1 MLELK
6 GYFFKFLIAGY
17 YMKTLKNVII
27 SIVCKRFI
35 YSVIFFLTV
44 SMTSLAEPNNDTEA
58 HLRSAE
64 FALNSFD
71 YDQVVESYINAFNSS
86 NDIETLKQA
95 AWLSKNY
102 GFKSKSISLAKI
114 WLEIEPDNDAALLF
128 LINRQLESDLII
140 AAKKNLKLLI
150 SRNEGESDEILYSI
164 YPYLS
169 DENVEN
175 LEVLISSFTKIY
187 KKSALVKYLYSSVL
201 LENGKVG
208 EAIRQAELSSKLSP
222 IWEKPKLLLARAL
235 LLSGKNEEAV
245 SYLAHM
251 IGDQI
256 NPSSDSRLELALAYM
271 SSDRLDDALGQVS
284 QILLERNSE
293 YSALRLMAIINFRL
307 EHYDSASKDFNELL
321 EKDMFRMDSLF
332 YLARI
337 SEQKSNF
344 SDALKYYSMVTSG
357 VNTVYSQR
365 KVVSLLLSMNQISEA
380 KNHLKDFGQKHPKY
394 MNEMLQIESNLYSE
408 LDEYEEALVLSDK
421 LVLYYPKNTG
431 FQLKRANLLL
441 ELDRKNEAL
450 EAYSAIVK
458 NSPKDP
464 NALNAYGYVL
474 TNYSNN
480 YKKAY
485 KLIKKAIKLDPDN
498 PAIIDSYGWILYR
511 MGKYEEA
518 EEELNKAYQ
527 LYKDP
532 EIAFHLIKVLLKTN
546 KKERAKN
553 IFTEA
558 RVLFMDNKYLI
569 DINEDVFE

>member
-1 MLELK
+1 
-6 GYFFKFLIAGY
+6 
-17 YMKTLKNVII
+17 MKTLKNVTI
-27 SIVCKRFI
+27 SVVCKRFI

-408 LDEYEEALVLSDK
+408 LDEYEEALVLSEK

-431 FQLKRANLLL
+431 YQLKRANLLL

-450 EAYSAIVK
+450 EAYSTIVK
-458 NSPKDP
+458 NSPRDP

-518 EEELNKAYQ
+518 EEELNRAYQ

-553 IFTEA
+553 LFTEA
-558 RVLFMDNKYLI
+558 RVLFMNNKYLI
-569 DINEDVFE
+569 DINEDVFK

>member
-1 MLELK
+1 
-6 GYFFKFLIAGY
+6 
-17 YMKTLKNVII
+17 MKTLKNVTI
-27 SIVCKRFI
+27 SIVCERFL
-35 YSVIFFLTV
+35 YSVIFLLTV
-44 SMTSLAEPNNDTEA
+44 SMTPLAEPNNDTEA

-102 GFKSKSISLAKI
+102 GFKSKSILLAKI
-114 WLEIEPDNDAALLF
+114 WLKNEPDNDAALLF

-408 LDEYEEALVLSDK
+408 LDEYEEALVLSEK

-431 FQLKRANLLL
+431 FQLKRASLLL

-450 EAYSAIVK
+450 EAYSTIVK
-458 NSPKDP
+458 NSPRDP

>member
-1 MLELK
+1 
-6 GYFFKFLIAGY
+6 
-17 YMKTLKNVII
+17 MKTLKNVTI
-27 SIVCKRFI
+27 SVVCKRFI
-35 YSVIFFLTV
+35 CSVFFLLTV
-44 SMTSLAEPNNDTEA
+44 SMTSLAELNNDTEA

-64 FALNSFD
+64 FALNNFD
-71 YDQVVESYINAFNSS
+71 YDKVVDSYINAFNSS

-114 WLEIEPDNDAALLF
+114 WLKNEPDNDAALIF
-128 LINRQLESDLII
+128 LINRQLESDLVI

-169 DENVEN
+169 GEKVEN
-175 LEVLISSFTKIY
+175 LEALILSFTKIY

-201 LENGKVG
+201 LENEKVG

-222 IWEKPKLLLARAL
+222 TWEKPKLLLARAL
-235 LLSGKNEEAV
+235 LLSEKNQEAIT
-245 SYLAHM
+245 YLAHI
-251 IGDQI
+251 IGDQV

-284 QILLERNSE
+284 QILLERSSE

-357 VNTVYSQR
+357 VNAVYSQR
-365 KVVSLLLSMNQISEA
+365 KVVNLLLSMNRISEA
-380 KNHLKDFGQKHPKY
+380 KDHLKDFGQKHPKY

-408 LDEYEEALVLSDK
+408 LNEYKKALVLSEK

-450 EAYSAIVK
+450 EAYSTIVK
-458 NSPKDP
+458 NSPRDP

-518 EEELNKAYQ
+518 EEELNRAYQ

-553 IFTEA
+553 LFKEA

-569 DINEDVFE
+569 DINEDVFK

>member
-1 MLELK
+1 MK

-27 SIVCKRFI
+27 SIVCERFI
-35 YSVIFFLTV
+35 YSVIVLLTV

-114 WLEIEPDNDAALLF
+114 WLEIEPDNDTALLF

-245 SYLAHM
+245 SYLAYM

>member
-27 SIVCKRFI
+27 SIVCERFI
-35 YSVIFFLTV
+35 YSVIVLLTV

-408 LDEYEEALVLSDK
+408 LDEYEEALVLSEK

-450 EAYSAIVK
+450 EAYSTIVK
-458 NSPKDP
+458 NSPRDP

-518 EEELNKAYQ
+518 EEELNRAYQ

-569 DINEDVFE
+569 DINEDVFK

>member
-1 MLELK
+1 
-6 GYFFKFLIAGY
+6 
-17 YMKTLKNVII
+17 MKTLKNVTI
-27 SIVCKRFI
+27 SIVCERFL
-35 YSVIFFLTV
+35 YSVIFLLTV
-44 SMTSLAEPNNDTEA
+44 SMTPLAEPNNDTEA

-102 GFKSKSISLAKI
+102 GFKSKSILLAKI
-114 WLEIEPDNDAALLF
+114 WLKNEPDNDAALLF
-128 LINRQLESDLII
+128 LINRQLELDLII

-431 FQLKRANLLL
+431 FQLKRASLLL

-450 EAYSAIVK
+450 EAYSTIVK
-458 NSPKDP
+458 NSPRDP

>member
-1 MLELK
+1 
-6 GYFFKFLIAGY
+6 
-17 YMKTLKNVII
+17 MKTLKNVTI
-27 SIVCKRFI
+27 SIVCERFI
-35 YSVIFFLTV
+35 YSVIFLLTV

-408 LDEYEEALVLSDK
+408 LDEYEEALVLSEK

-450 EAYSAIVK
+450 EAYSTIVK
-458 NSPKDP
+458 NSPRDP

-518 EEELNKAYQ
+518 EEELNRAYQ

-569 DINEDVFE
+569 DINEDVFK

>member
-1 MLELK
+1 
-6 GYFFKFLIAGY
+6 
-17 YMKTLKNVII
+17 MKTLKNVTI
-27 SIVCKRFI
+27 SVVCKRFI
-35 YSVIFFLTV
+35 CSVFFFLTV
-44 SMTSLAEPNNDTEA
+44 SMTSLAELNNDTEA

-64 FALNSFD
+64 FALNNFD
-71 YDQVVESYINAFNSS
+71 YDKVVESYINAFNSS

-114 WLEIEPDNDAALLF
+114 WLKNEPDNDAALLF
-128 LINRQLESDLII
+128 LINRQLESDLVI

-169 DENVEN
+169 GEKVGN
-175 LEVLISSFTKIY
+175 LEALILSFTKIY

-201 LENGKVG
+201 LENEKVG

-222 IWEKPKLLLARAL
+222 TWEKPKLLLARAL
-235 LLSGKNEEAV
+235 LLSEKNQEAIT
-245 SYLAHM
+245 YLAHM
-251 IGDQI
+251 IGDQV

-284 QILLERNSE
+284 QILLERSSE

-357 VNTVYSQR
+357 VNAVYSQR
-365 KVVSLLLSMNQISEA
+365 KVVNLLLSMNRIGEA
-380 KNHLKDFGQKHPKY
+380 KDHLKDFGQKHPKY
-394 MNEMLQIESNLYSE
+394 MDEMLQIESNLYSE
-408 LDEYEEALVLSDK
+408 LDEYKKALVLSEK

-450 EAYSAIVK
+450 EAYSTIVK
-458 NSPKDP
+458 NSPRDP

-518 EEELNKAYQ
+518 EEELNRAYQ

-553 IFTEA
+553 LFKEA

-569 DINEDVFE
+569 DINEDVFK

>member
-17 YMKTLKNVII
+17 YMKTLKNVTI
-27 SIVCKRFI
+27 SVVCKRFI

-102 GFKSKSISLAKI
+102 GFKSKSILLAKI
-114 WLEIEPDNDAALLF
+114 WLKNEPDNDAALLF
-128 LINRQLESDLII
+128 LINRQLELDLII

-365 KVVSLLLSMNQISEA
+365 KVVSLLLSMNQVSEA

-408 LDEYEEALVLSDK
+408 LDEYEEALVLSEK

-431 FQLKRANLLL
+431 YQLKRANLLL

-450 EAYSAIVK
+450 EAYSTIVK
-458 NSPKDP
+458 NSPRDP

-518 EEELNKAYQ
+518 EEELNRAYQ

>member
-1 MLELK
+1 ML
-6 GYFFKFLIAGY
+6 
-17 YMKTLKNVII
+17 TL
-27 SIVCKRFI
+27 S
-35 YSVIFFLTV
+35 T
-44 SMTSLAEPNNDTEA
+44 TSLGQQNNDTEA

-114 WLEIEPDNDAALLF
+114 WVEIEPDNDAALLF
-128 LINRQLESDLII
+128 LINRQLESGLII

-175 LEVLISSFTKIY
+175 LEVLILSFTKIY

-201 LENGKVG
+201 LENQKVG

-271 SSDRLDDALGQVS
+271 SSNRLDDALGQVS
-284 QILLERNSE
+284 QILLERSSE

-357 VNTVYSQR
+357 INTVYSQR

-380 KNHLKDFGQKHPKY
+380 KNHLKDFGKKHPKY

-450 EAYSAIVK
+450 EAYSTIVK
-458 NSPKDP
+458 NSPRDP
-464 NALNAYGYVL
+464 NALNAFGYVL
-474 TNYSNN
+474 SNYSNN

-518 EEELNKAYQ
+518 EQELNRAYQ

-569 DINEDVFE
+569 DINEDVFK

>member
-1 MLELK
+1 
-6 GYFFKFLIAGY
+6 
-17 YMKTLKNVII
+17 MKTLKNVTI
-27 SIVCKRFI
+27 SVICERFI
-35 YSVIFFLTV
+35 YSVIFLLTL
-44 SMTSLAEPNNDTEA
+44 STTSLGQQNNDTEA

-64 FALNSFD
+64 VALNNFD
-71 YDQVVESYINAFNSS
+71 YDQVIENYINAFNSS

-114 WLEIEPDNDAALLF
+114 WVEIEPDNDAALLF

-150 SRNEGESDEILYSI
+150 SRNEGESDEIFYSI

-175 LEVLISSFTKIY
+175 LEVLILSFTKIY

-201 LENGKVG
+201 LENQKVG

-271 SSDRLDDALGQVS
+271 SSNRLDDALGQVS
-284 QILLERNSE
+284 QILLERSSE

-357 VNTVYSQR
+357 INTVYSQR

-380 KNHLKDFGQKHPKY
+380 KNHLKDFGKKHPKY

-408 LDEYEEALVLSDK
+408 LDEYEEALVISEK

-450 EAYSAIVK
+450 EAYSTIVK
-458 NSPKDP
+458 NSPRDP
-464 NALNAYGYVL
+464 NALNAFGYVL
-474 TNYSNN
+474 SNYSNN

-518 EEELNKAYQ
+518 EQELNRAYQ

-569 DINEDVFE
+569 DINEDVFK

>member
-27 SIVCKRFI
+27 SIVCEHFI
-35 YSVIFFLTV
+35 YSVIVLLTV

-114 WLEIEPDNDAALLF
+114 WLEIEPDNDTALLF

-518 EEELNKAYQ
+518 EEELNRAYQ

-553 IFTEA
+553 LFTEA
-558 RVLFMDNKYLI
+558 RVLFMGNKYLI
-569 DINEDVFE
+569 DINEDVFK

>member
-17 YMKTLKNVII
+17 YMKTLKNVTI
-27 SIVCKRFI
+27 SVVCKRFI

-102 GFKSKSISLAKI
+102 GFKSKSILLAKI
-114 WLEIEPDNDAALLF
+114 WLKNEPDNDAALLF
-128 LINRQLESDLII
+128 LINRQLELDLII

-408 LDEYEEALVLSDK
+408 LDEYEEALVLSEK

-569 DINEDVFE
+569 DINEDIFE

>member
-1 MLELK
+1 
-6 GYFFKFLIAGY
+6 
-17 YMKTLKNVII
+17 MKTLKNSTI
-27 SIVCKRFI
+27 SVVCERFI
-35 YSVIFFLTV
+35 YSVIFLLTV

-365 KVVSLLLSMNQISEA
+365 KVVSLLLSMNQVSEA

-408 LDEYEEALVLSDK
+408 LDEYEEALVLSEK

-431 FQLKRANLLL
+431 YQLKRANLLL

-450 EAYSAIVK
+450 EAYSTIVK
-458 NSPKDP
+458 NSPRDP

-518 EEELNKAYQ
+518 EEELNRAYQ

-569 DINEDVFE
+569 DINEDVFK

>member
-1 MLELK
+1 
-6 GYFFKFLIAGY
+6 
-17 YMKTLKNVII
+17 MKTLKNVTI
-27 SIVCKRFI
+27 SVVCKRFI
-35 YSVIFFLTV
+35 CSVFFFLTV
-44 SMTSLAEPNNDTEA
+44 SMTSLAELNNDTEA

-64 FALNSFD
+64 FALNNFD
-71 YDQVVESYINAFNSS
+71 YDKVVESYINAFNSS

-114 WLEIEPDNDAALLF
+114 WLKNEPDNDAALLF
-128 LINRQLESDLII
+128 LINRQLESDLVI

-169 DENVEN
+169 GEKVGN
-175 LEVLISSFTKIY
+175 LEALILSFTKIY

-201 LENGKVG
+201 LENEKVG

-222 IWEKPKLLLARAL
+222 TWEKPKLLLARAL
-235 LLSGKNEEAV
+235 LLSEKNQEAIT
-245 SYLAHM
+245 YLAHM
-251 IGDQI
+251 IGDQV

-284 QILLERNSE
+284 QILLERSSE

-357 VNTVYSQR
+357 VNAVYSQR
-365 KVVSLLLSMNQISEA
+365 KVVNLLLSLNRISEA
-380 KNHLKDFGQKHPKY
+380 KDHVKDFGQKHPKY
-394 MNEMLQIESNLYSE
+394 MDEMLQIESNLYSE
-408 LDEYEEALVLSDK
+408 LDEYKKALVLSEK

-450 EAYSAIVK
+450 EAYSTIVK
-458 NSPKDP
+458 NSPRDP

-518 EEELNKAYQ
+518 EEELNRAYQ

-553 IFTEA
+553 LFKEA

-569 DINEDVFE
+569 DINEDVFK

>member
-27 SIVCKRFI
+27 SIVCERFI
-35 YSVIFFLTV
+35 YSVIVLLTV

-102 GFKSKSISLAKI
+102 GFKSKTISLAKI
-114 WLEIEPDNDAALLF
+114 WLEIEPDNDTALLF

-245 SYLAHM
+245 SYLAYM

>member
-1 MLELK
+1 
-6 GYFFKFLIAGY
+6 
-17 YMKTLKNVII
+17 MKTLKNVTI
-27 SIVCKRFI
+27 SVVCERFI
-35 YSVIFFLTV
+35 YSVIFLLTV
-44 SMTSLAEPNNDTEA
+44 SMTPLAEPNNDTEA

-365 KVVSLLLSMNQISEA
+365 KVVSLLLSMNQVSEA

-408 LDEYEEALVLSDK
+408 LDEYEEALVLSEK

-431 FQLKRANLLL
+431 YQLKRANLLL

-450 EAYSAIVK
+450 EAYSTIVK
-458 NSPKDP
+458 NSPRDP

-518 EEELNKAYQ
+518 EEELNRAYQ

-569 DINEDVFE
+569 DINEDVFK

>member
-17 YMKTLKNVII
+17 YMKTLKNVTI
-27 SIVCKRFI
+27 SVVCKRFI
-35 YSVIFFLTV
+35 YSVIFLLTV

-64 FALNSFD
+64 YALNSFN

-86 NDIETLKQA
+86 SDIETLKQA

-114 WLEIEPDNDAALLF
+114 WLEIEPDNDTALLF

-408 LDEYEEALVLSDK
+408 LDEYEEALVLSEK

-431 FQLKRANLLL
+431 YQLKRANLLL

-450 EAYSAIVK
+450 EAYSTIVK
-458 NSPKDP
+458 NFPRDP

>member
-1 MLELK
+1 
-6 GYFFKFLIAGY
+6 
-17 YMKTLKNVII
+17 MKTLKNVTI
-27 SIVCKRFI
+27 SVICERFI
-35 YSVIFFLTV
+35 YSVIFLLTL
-44 SMTSLAEPNNDTEA
+44 STTSLGQQNNDTEA

-64 FALNSFD
+64 VALNNFD
-71 YDQVVESYINAFNSS
+71 YDQVIENYINAFNSS

-114 WLEIEPDNDAALLF
+114 WVEIEPDNDAALLF

-140 AAKKNLKLLI
+140 ASKKNLKLLI
-150 SRNEGESDEILYSI
+150 SRNEGESDEIFYSI

-175 LEVLISSFTKIY
+175 LEVLILSFTKIY

-201 LENGKVG
+201 LENQKVG

-271 SSDRLDDALGQVS
+271 SSNRLDDALGQVS
-284 QILLERNSE
+284 QILLERSSE

-357 VNTVYSQR
+357 INTVYSQR

-380 KNHLKDFGQKHPKY
+380 KNHLKDFGKKHPKY

-408 LDEYEEALVLSDK
+408 LDEYEEALVVSEK

-450 EAYSAIVK
+450 EAYSTIVK
-458 NSPKDP
+458 NSPRDP
-464 NALNAYGYVL
+464 NALNAFGYVL
-474 TNYSNN
+474 SNYSNN

-518 EEELNKAYQ
+518 EQELNRAYQ

-569 DINEDVFE
+569 DINEDVFK

>member
-1 MLELK
+1 
-6 GYFFKFLIAGY
+6 
-17 YMKTLKNVII
+17 MKTLKNVTI
-27 SIVCKRFI
+27 SVICERFI
-35 YSVIFFLTV
+35 YSVIFLLTL
-44 SMTSLAEPNNDTEA
+44 STTSLGQQNNDTEA

-64 FALNSFD
+64 VALNNFD
-71 YDQVVESYINAFNSS
+71 YDQVIENYINAFNSS

-114 WLEIEPDNDAALLF
+114 WVEIEPDNDAALLF

-140 AAKKNLKLLI
+140 ASKKNLKLLI
-150 SRNEGESDEILYSI
+150 SRNEGESDEIFYSI

-175 LEVLISSFTKIY
+175 LEVLILSFTKIY

-201 LENGKVG
+201 LENQKVG

-271 SSDRLDDALGQVS
+271 SSNRLDDALGQVS
-284 QILLERNSE
+284 QILLERSSE

-357 VNTVYSQR
+357 INTVYSQR

-380 KNHLKDFGQKHPKY
+380 KNHLKDFGKKHPKY

-408 LDEYEEALVLSDK
+408 LDEYEEALVVSEK

-450 EAYSAIVK
+450 EAYSTIVK
-458 NSPKDP
+458 NSPRDP
-464 NALNAYGYVL
+464 NALNAFGYVL
-474 TNYSNN
+474 SNYSNN
-480 YKKAY
+480 YKKAF

-518 EEELNKAYQ
+518 EQELNRAYQ

-532 EIAFHLIKVLLKTN
+532 ELAFHLIKVLLKTN

-569 DINEDVFE
+569 DINEDVFK

>member
-1 MLELK
+1 
-6 GYFFKFLIAGY
+6 
-17 YMKTLKNVII
+17 MKTLKNVTI
-27 SIVCKRFI
+27 SIVCERFI
-35 YSVIFFLTV
+35 YSVIFLLTV

-114 WLEIEPDNDAALLF
+114 WLEIEPDNDTALLF

-408 LDEYEEALVLSDK
+408 LDEYEEALVLSEK

-431 FQLKRANLLL
+431 YQLKRANLLL

-450 EAYSAIVK
+450 EAYSTIVK
-458 NSPKDP
+458 NSPRDP

-518 EEELNKAYQ
+518 EEELNRAYQ

>member
-1 MLELK
+1 
-6 GYFFKFLIAGY
+6 
-17 YMKTLKNVII
+17 MKTLKNVII
-27 SIVCKRFI
+27 SIVCERFI
-35 YSVIFFLTV
+35 YSVIVLLTV

-114 WLEIEPDNDAALLF
+114 WLEIEPDNDTALLF

-245 SYLAHM
+245 SYLAYM

-307 EHYDSASKDFNELL
+307 EDYDSASKDFNELL

-408 LDEYEEALVLSDK
+408 LDEYEEALVLSEK

-450 EAYSAIVK
+450 EAYSIIVK
-458 NSPKDP
+458 NTPRDP

>member
-17 YMKTLKNVII
+17 YMKTLKNVTI
-27 SIVCKRFI
+27 SVICERFI
-35 YSVIFFLTV
+35 YSVIFLLTL
-44 SMTSLAEPNNDTEA
+44 STTSLGQQNNDTEA

-64 FALNSFD
+64 VALNNFD
-71 YDQVVESYINAFNSS
+71 YDQVIENYINAFNSS

-114 WLEIEPDNDAALLF
+114 WVEIEPDNDAALLF

-150 SRNEGESDEILYSI
+150 SRNEGESDEIFYSI

-175 LEVLISSFTKIY
+175 LEVLILSFTKIY

-201 LENGKVG
+201 LENQKVG
-208 EAIRQAELSSKLSP
+208 EAIRQAELSSKLTP
-222 IWEKPKLLLARAL
+222 IWEKPKLLLGRAL

-271 SSDRLDDALGQVS
+271 SSNRLDDALGQVS
-284 QILLERNSE
+284 QILLERSSE

-357 VNTVYSQR
+357 INTVYSQR

-518 EEELNKAYQ
+518 EQELNRAYQ

-569 DINEDVFE
+569 DINEDVFK

>member
-1 MLELK
+1 VLELK

-17 YMKTLKNVII
+17 YMKTLKNVTI
-27 SIVCKRFI
+27 SVVCERFI
-35 YSVIFFLTV
+35 YSVIFLLTV

-284 QILLERNSE
+284 QILLERSSE

-380 KNHLKDFGQKHPKY
+380 KDHLKYFGQKHPKY

-408 LDEYEEALVLSDK
+408 LDEYEEALVLSEK

-518 EEELNKAYQ
+518 EEELNRAYQ

-553 IFTEA
+553 LFTEA

-569 DINEDVFE
+569 DINEDVFK

>member
-1 MLELK
+1 VLELK

-27 SIVCKRFI
+27 SVVCERFI
-35 YSVIFFLTV
+35 YSVIFLLTV

-201 LENGKVG
+201 LENGKIG
-208 EAIRQAELSSKLSP
+208 DAIRQAELSSKLSP

-284 QILLERNSE
+284 QILLERSSE

-321 EKDMFRMDSLF
+321 EKDMFRMDSVF

-337 SEQKSNF
+337 SEQKSNL

-380 KNHLKDFGQKHPKY
+380 KDHLKYFGQKHPKY

-408 LDEYEEALVLSDK
+408 LDEYEEALVLSEK

-450 EAYSAIVK
+450 EAYSTIVK
-458 NSPKDP
+458 NSPRDP

-518 EEELNKAYQ
+518 EEELNRAYQ

-553 IFTEA
+553 LFTEA

-569 DINEDVFE
+569 DINEDVFK

>member
-1 MLELK
+1 
-6 GYFFKFLIAGY
+6 
-17 YMKTLKNVII
+17 MKTLKNVTI
-27 SIVCKRFI
+27 SIVCERFL
-35 YSVIFFLTV
+35 YSVIFLLTV
-44 SMTSLAEPNNDTEA
+44 SMTPLAEPNNDTEA

-102 GFKSKSISLAKI
+102 GFKSKSILLAKI
-114 WLEIEPDNDAALLF
+114 WLKNEPDNDAALLF
-128 LINRQLESDLII
+128 LINRQLELDLII

-365 KVVSLLLSMNQISEA
+365 KVVSLLLSMNQVSEA

-408 LDEYEEALVLSDK
+408 LDEYEEALVLSEK

-431 FQLKRANLLL
+431 YQLKRANLLL

-450 EAYSAIVK
+450 EAYSTIVK
-458 NSPKDP
+458 NSPRDP

-518 EEELNKAYQ
+518 EEELNRAYQ

>member
-17 YMKTLKNVII
+17 YMKTLKNVTI
-27 SIVCKRFI
+27 SVVCKRFI

-114 WLEIEPDNDAALLF
+114 WLEIEPDNDTALLF
-128 LINRQLESDLII
+128 LINRQLESDLKKKK
-140 AAKKNLKLLI
+140 KKNLKLLI

-408 LDEYEEALVLSDK
+408 LDEYEEALVLSEK

-518 EEELNKAYQ
+518 EEELNRAYQ

-553 IFTEA
+553 LFTEA

>member
-27 SIVCKRFI
+27 SIVCERFI
-35 YSVIFFLTV
+35 YSVIVLLTV

-86 NDIETLKQA
+86 NEIETLKQA

-245 SYLAHM
+245 SYLAYM

-307 EHYDSASKDFNELL
+307 EDYDSASKDFNELL

-558 RVLFMDNKYLI
+558 KVLFMDNKYLI

>member
-27 SIVCKRFI
+27 SIVCERFI
-35 YSVIFFLTV
+35 YSVIVLLTV

-114 WLEIEPDNDAALLF
+114 WLEIEPDNDTALLF

-235 LLSGKNEEAV
+235 LLSGKKEEAV
-245 SYLAHM
+245 SYLAYM

-365 KVVSLLLSMNQISEA
+365 KVVSLLLSMNQVSEA

-408 LDEYEEALVLSDK
+408 LDEYEEALALSDK

-518 EEELNKAYQ
+518 EEELNRAYQ

>member
-1 MLELK
+1 
-6 GYFFKFLIAGY
+6 
-17 YMKTLKNVII
+17 MKTLKNVTI
-27 SIVCKRFI
+27 SVICERFI
-35 YSVIFFLTV
+35 YSVIFFLTL
-44 SMTSLAEPNNDTEA
+44 STTSLGQQNNDTEA

-64 FALNSFD
+64 VALNNFD
-71 YDQVVESYINAFNSS
+71 YDQVIENYINAFNSS

-114 WLEIEPDNDAALLF
+114 WVEIEPDNDAALLF

-140 AAKKNLKLLI
+140 ASKKNLKLLI
-150 SRNEGESDEILYSI
+150 SRNEGESDEIFYSI

-175 LEVLISSFTKIY
+175 LEVLILSFTKIY

-201 LENGKVG
+201 LENQKVG

-271 SSDRLDDALGQVS
+271 SSNRLDDALGQVS
-284 QILLERNSE
+284 QILLERSSE

-357 VNTVYSQR
+357 INTVYSQR

-380 KNHLKDFGQKHPKY
+380 KNHLKDFGKKHPKY

-408 LDEYEEALVLSDK
+408 LDEYEEALVISEK

-450 EAYSAIVK
+450 EAYSTIVK
-458 NSPKDP
+458 NSPRDP
-464 NALNAYGYVL
+464 NALNAFGYVL
-474 TNYSNN
+474 SNYSNN

-518 EEELNKAYQ
+518 EQELNRAYQ

-569 DINEDVFE
+569 DINEDVFK

>member
-1 MLELK
+1 
-6 GYFFKFLIAGY
+6 
-17 YMKTLKNVII
+17 MKTLKNSTISVI
-27 SIVCKRFI
+27 CERFI
-35 YSVIFFLTV
+35 YSVIFLLTL
-44 SMTSLAEPNNDTEA
+44 STTSLGQQNNDTEA

-64 FALNSFD
+64 VALNNFD
-71 YDQVVESYINAFNSS
+71 YDKVIENYINAFNSS

-114 WLEIEPDNDAALLF
+114 WVEIEPDNDAALLF

-150 SRNEGESDEILYSI
+150 SRNEGESDEIFYSI

-175 LEVLISSFTKIY
+175 LEVLILSFTKIY

-201 LENGKVG
+201 LENQKVG

-271 SSDRLDDALGQVS
+271 SSNRLDDALGQVS
-284 QILLERNSE
+284 QILLERSSE

-357 VNTVYSQR
+357 INTVYSQR

-408 LDEYEEALVLSDK
+408 LDEYEEALVVSEK

-450 EAYSAIVK
+450 EAYSTIVK
-458 NSPKDP
+458 NSPRDP
-464 NALNAYGYVL
+464 NALNAFGYVL
-474 TNYSNN
+474 SNYSNN

-518 EEELNKAYQ
+518 EQELNRAYQ

-569 DINEDVFE
+569 DINEDVFK

>member
-1 MLELK
+1 
-6 GYFFKFLIAGY
+6 
-17 YMKTLKNVII
+17 MKTLKNVTI
-27 SIVCKRFI
+27 SIVCERFL
-35 YSVIFFLTV
+35 YSVIFLLTV
-44 SMTSLAEPNNDTEA
+44 SMTPLAEPNNDTEA

-102 GFKSKSISLAKI
+102 GFKSKSILLAKI
-114 WLEIEPDNDAALLF
+114 WLKNEPDNDAALLF
-128 LINRQLESDLII
+128 LINRQLELDLII

-408 LDEYEEALVLSDK
+408 LDEYEEALVLSEK

-431 FQLKRANLLL
+431 YQLKRANLLL

-450 EAYSAIVK
+450 EAYSTIVK
-458 NSPKDP
+458 NSPRDP

-518 EEELNKAYQ
+518 EEELNRAYQ

-569 DINEDVFE
+569 DINEDVFK

>member
-27 SIVCKRFI
+27 SIVCERFI
-35 YSVIFFLTV
+35 YSVIFLLTV

-114 WLEIEPDNDAALLF
+114 WLEIEPDNDTALLF

-245 SYLAHM
+245 SYLAYM

>member
-17 YMKTLKNVII
+17 YMKTLKNVTI
-27 SIVCKRFI
+27 SIVCERFI
-35 YSVIFFLTV
+35 YSVIFLLTV

-102 GFKSKSISLAKI
+102 GFKSKSILLAKI
-114 WLEIEPDNDAALLF
+114 WLKNEPDNDAALLF
-128 LINRQLESDLII
+128 LINRQLELDLII

-408 LDEYEEALVLSDK
+408 LDEYEEALVLSEK

-450 EAYSAIVK
+450 EAYSTIVK
-458 NSPKDP
+458 NSPRDP

-518 EEELNKAYQ
+518 EEELNRAYQ

-569 DINEDVFE
+569 DINEDVFK

>member
-27 SIVCKRFI
+27 SIVCERFI
-35 YSVIFFLTV
+35 YSVIVLLTV

>member
-1 MLELK
+1 
-6 GYFFKFLIAGY
+6 
-17 YMKTLKNVII
+17 MKTLKNVTI
-27 SIVCKRFI
+27 SVVCKRFI
-35 YSVIFFLTV
+35 CSVFFLLTV
-44 SMTSLAEPNNDTEA
+44 SMTSLAELNNDTEA

-64 FALNSFD
+64 FALNNFD
-71 YDQVVESYINAFNSS
+71 YDKVVESYINAFNSS

-114 WLEIEPDNDAALLF
+114 WLKNEPDNDAALLF
-128 LINRQLESDLII
+128 LINRQLESDLVI

-169 DENVEN
+169 GEKVEN
-175 LEVLISSFTKIY
+175 LEALILSFTKIY

-201 LENGKVG
+201 LENEKAG

-222 IWEKPKLLLARAL
+222 TWEKPKLLLARAL
-235 LLSGKNEEAV
+235 LLSEKNQEAIT
-245 SYLAHM
+245 YLAHM
-251 IGDQI
+251 IGDQV

-284 QILLERNSE
+284 QILLERSSE

-357 VNTVYSQR
+357 VNAVYSQR
-365 KVVSLLLSMNQISEA
+365 KVVNLLLSMNRISEA
-380 KNHLKDFGQKHPKY
+380 KDHLKDFGQKHPKY

-408 LDEYEEALVLSDK
+408 LDEYKKALVLSEK

-450 EAYSAIVK
+450 EAYSTIVK
-458 NSPKDP
+458 TSPRDP

-518 EEELNKAYQ
+518 EEELNRAYQ

-553 IFTEA
+553 LLKEA
-558 RVLFMDNKYLI
+558 RELFMDNKYLI
-569 DINEDVFE
+569 DINEDVFK

>member
-1 MLELK
+1 
-6 GYFFKFLIAGY
+6 
-17 YMKTLKNVII
+17 MKTLKNVTI
-27 SIVCKRFI
+27 SVICERFI
-35 YSVIFFLTV
+35 YSVIFLLTL
-44 SMTSLAEPNNDTEA
+44 STTSLGQQNNDTEA

-64 FALNSFD
+64 VALNNFD
-71 YDQVVESYINAFNSS
+71 YDQVIENYINAFNSS
-86 NDIETLKQA
+86 NDIETLKKA

-114 WLEIEPDNDAALLF
+114 WVEIEPDNDAALLF

-140 AAKKNLKLLI
+140 ASKKNLKLLI
-150 SRNEGESDEILYSI
+150 SRNEGESDEIFYSI

-175 LEVLISSFTKIY
+175 LEVLILSFTKIY

-201 LENGKVG
+201 LENQKVG

-271 SSDRLDDALGQVS
+271 SSNRLDDALGQVS
-284 QILLERNSE
+284 QILLERSSE

-357 VNTVYSQR
+357 INTVYSQR

-380 KNHLKDFGQKHPKY
+380 KNHLKDFGKKHPKY

-408 LDEYEEALVLSDK
+408 LDEYEEALVVSEK

-450 EAYSAIVK
+450 EAYSTIVK
-458 NSPKDP
+458 NSPRDP
-464 NALNAYGYVL
+464 NALNAFGYVL
-474 TNYSNN
+474 SNYSNN

-569 DINEDVFE
+569 DINEDVFK

>member
-17 YMKTLKNVII
+17 YMKTLKNVTI
-27 SIVCKRFI
+27 SIVCERFI
-35 YSVIFFLTV
+35 YSVIFLLTV

>member
-17 YMKTLKNVII
+17 YMKTLKNVTI
-27 SIVCKRFI
+27 SVVCKRFI

-102 GFKSKSISLAKI
+102 GFKSKSILLAKI
-114 WLEIEPDNDAALLF
+114 WLKNEPDNDAALLF
-128 LINRQLESDLII
+128 LINRQLELDLII

-201 LENGKVG
+201 LENGKAG

-408 LDEYEEALVLSDK
+408 LDEYEEALVLSEK

-480 YKKAY
+480 YKKAF

-553 IFTEA
+553 LFTEA
-558 RVLFMDNKYLI
+558 RVLFMNNKYLI
-569 DINEDVFE
+569 DINEDVFK